1 MRAADVMTSDVI
13 TATPDDLVQDVAKT
27 LLKHRISG
35 LPVVDKLGKLVGI
48 VSEGDLM
55 RRTETNTD
63 AHRSWWLRLLTDQE
77 TLATDYVRSHARRI
91 SDIMTNQVVA
101 AAPNTPLR
109 DIASLMERNRI
120 KRVPIVEGGQVVGI
134 VSRANLL
141 QAFASMY
148 IAPSAG
154 GAADDKTIRE
164 TVLQRLR
171 SEGWNSPNSINVIV
185 QKGTVELWGAVSS
198 EAEHKAVRVVAE
210 TTPGV
215 LSVKDNLMVGQ
226 IRSGI

>member
-1 MRAADVMTSDVI
+1 
-13 TATPDDLVQDVAKT
+13 
-27 LLKHRISG
+27 
-35 LPVVDKLGKLVGI
+35 
-48 VSEGDLM
+48 
-55 RRTETNTD
+55 
-63 AHRSWWLRLLTDQE
+63 
-77 TLATDYVRSHARRI
+77 
-91 SDIMTNQVVA
+91 
-101 AAPNTPLR
+101 
-109 DIASLMERNRI
+109 MERNRI